1 MQVLLLDISFMYY
14 DPRHGFPVFLSSE
27 QSQLVKD
34 PTPFPIHEHVD
45 AAAVAAAE
53 EYVNSIVHK

>member
-1 MQVLLLDISFMYY
+1 MYY
-14 DPRHGFPVFLSSE
+14 DPRHGFPVFLSSD

-34 PTPFPIHEHVD
+34 PTPFPNQEHVD
-45 AAAVAAAE
+45 AVAVAAAE